1 MGKNER
7 FLAFKNENYQC
18 LSVFPMQCHQQSEAS
33 LIVPNGPRGVVSAQ
47 TKKFMWPLTGVE
59 KIYFEI
65 AKMKKCRFGLHCA
78 CKQENK
84 TKSMEFILLLMFG
97 ISSECCE
104 N

>member
-1 MGKNER
+1 MW
-7 FLAFKNENYQC
+7 
-18 LSVFPMQCHQQSEAS
+18 CHQQNEAS
-33 LIVPNGPRGVVSAQ
+33 LIVLDGIRGEVSAQ
-47 TKKFMWPLTGVE
+47 TKKFMWPPACVE

-97 ISSECCE
+97 IRSECC
-104 N
+104 NTLMKIKSNGK